1 MGMLARFLGLG
12 DARRD
17 LVTDL
22 AVSYRAEVEQATL
35 LGVHADRARY
45 PQMADELRRLAAQE
59 DRHAAELLERIR
71 ALGGAEPFVD
81 RPVVAGKNSWE
92 RLVAARLSAQRK
104 RQRMVEQVGHWDPEE
119 PEAVAVLERI
129 EREDAEVLSA
139 YDGLIMR
146 SDPQALD

>member
-1 MGMLARFLGLG
+1 MLARFLGLG

-22 AVSYRAEVEQATL
+22 ATSYRAEVEQAAL
-35 LGVHADRARY
+35 LRHQAEHVRY
-45 PQMADELRRLAAQE
+45 PQMAEELRRLAALE

-71 ALGGAEPFVD
+71 ALGGTEPFVE
-81 RPVVAGKNSWE
+81 RPLIEGKNAWE
-92 RLVAARLSAQRK
+92 RFVAARLAAQRK

-119 PEAVAVLERI
+119 PEAVAVLGRI
-129 EREDAEVLSA
+129 EREDGETLAV

>member
-22 AVSYRAEVEQATL
+22 ATSYRAEVEQAAL
-35 LGVHADRARY
+35 LRAHAERARY
-45 PQMADELRRLAAQE
+45 PQMADELRRLATQE
-59 DRHAAELLERIR
+59 DGHAAEILERIR
-71 ALGGAEPFVD
+71 ALGGVEPFVE
-81 RPVVAGKNSWE
+81 RPVVAGKNAWE
-92 RLVAARLSAQRK
+92 RMVAARLAAQKK

-119 PEAVAVLERI
+119 PEAVAVLGKI
-129 EREDAEVLSA
+129 EREDADALSA

>member
-22 AVSYRAEVEQATL
+22 ATSYRAEVEQAAL
-35 LGVHADRARY
+35 LRAQAERARY
-45 PQMADELRRLAAQE
+45 PQVADELRRLATLE
-59 DRHAAELLERIR
+59 DGHAAELLERIR
-71 ALGGAEPFVD
+71 ALGGVEPFVE
-81 RPVVAGKNSWE
+81 RPLAHGKNNWE
-92 RLVAARLSAQRK
+92 RLVAARLAAQKK
-104 RQRMVEQVGHWDPEE
+104 RQRMLEQVGHWDPEE
-119 PEAVAVLERI
+119 PEAVAVLGKI
-129 EREDAEVLSA
+129 EREDAELLAV

>member
-22 AVSYRAEVEQATL
+22 AASYRAEVEQAAL
-35 LGVHADRARY
+35 LRAQAERARY
-45 PQMADELRRLAAQE
+45 PQVADELRRLATLE

-71 ALGGAEPFVD
+71 ALGGVEPFVE
-81 RPVVAGKNSWE
+81 RPVAHGKNNWE
-92 RLVAARLSAQRK
+92 RLVAARLTAQQK
-104 RQRMVEQVGHWDPEE
+104 RQRMLEQVGHWDPEE
-119 PEAVAVLERI
+119 PEAVAVLGKI
-129 EREDAEVLSA
+129 EREDAELLAV